1 MAYGFTDRGERRV
14 LSEYF
19 NRGTLELTLFN
30 DANDQTT
37 DSSTVGDITEPSGS
51 NYARASIDA
60 ADVTV
65 STNNNGKAVI
75 DVASQFF
82 DVSDSTINVDSY
94 AIIDTNNGELD
105 HRGAIDTSNR
115 TTDYVD
121 LDQNDD
127 LLLGGEPTTFG
138 D

>member
-1 MAYGFTDRGERRV
+1 MAYGFTNRGERRV
-14 LSEYF
+14 LEQYF

-37 DSSTVGDITEPSGS
+37 DSSTVSDITEPAGT
-51 NYARASIDA
+51 NYSRAAIDA
-60 ADVTV
+60 VDVSV
-65 STNNNGKAVI
+65 STDGNGKAVI

-82 DVSDSTINVDSY
+82 DVTDSTMNVDSY

-105 HRGAIDTSNR
+105 HRGPIDTTDR

>member
-1 MAYGFTDRGERRV
+1 MGYGFTNRGERRV
-14 LSEYF
+14 LEQYF
-19 NRGTLELTLFN
+19 NRGGLELTLFN

-37 DSSTVGDITEPSGS
+37 DTSTVGDITEPSGN
-51 NYARASIDA
+51 NYARASIEA
-60 ADVTV
+60 ADVSV
-65 STNNNGKAVI
+65 STNGSGEAVI
-75 DVASQFF
+75 DLASKFF
-82 DVSDSTINVDSY
+82 DVTDSTMNVDSY

-105 HRGAIDTSNR
+105 HRGPIDTSDR

>member
-1 MAYGFTDRGERRV
+1 MGYGFTNRGERRV
-14 LSEYF
+14 LEQYF

-37 DSSTVGDITEPSGS
+37 DTSTVSDITEPSGG
-51 NYARASIDA
+51 NYSRASIDA
-60 ADVTV
+60 ADVSV
-65 STNNNGKAVI
+65 STDGSGKAVI

-82 DVSDSTINVDSY
+82 DVTDSTINVDSY

-105 HRGAIDTSNR
+105 HRGPIDTSDR

>member
-1 MAYGFTDRGERRV
+1 MGYGFTNRGERRV
-14 LSEYF
+14 LEQYF

-37 DSSTVGDITEPSGS
+37 DTSTVSDITEPSGS
-51 NYARASIDA
+51 NYSRVSIDA
-60 ADVTV
+60 ADVSV
-65 STNNNGKAVI
+65 STNGSGEATI
-75 DVASQFF
+75 DIASQFF
-82 DVSDSTINVDSY
+82 DVTDSTMNVDSY
-94 AIIDTNNGELD
+94 AIIDTNNDELD
-105 HRGAIDTSNR
+105 HRGPIDTSDR

>member
-1 MAYGFTDRGERRV
+1 MGYGFTNRGERRV
-14 LSEYF
+14 LEQYF

-37 DSSTVGDITEPSGS
+37 DSSTVSDITEPSGG
-51 NYARASIDA
+51 NYSRASIDA
-60 ADVTV
+60 ADVSV
-65 STNNNGKAVI
+65 STDGSGKAVI

-82 DVSDSTINVDSY
+82 DVTDSTMNVDSY

-105 HRGAIDTSNR
+105 HRGPIDTSDR

>member
-1 MAYGFTDRGERRV
+1 MAYGFTNRGERRV
-14 LSEYF
+14 LEQYF

-37 DSSTVGDITEPSGS
+37 DSSTVSDITEPTGS
-51 NYARASIDA
+51 NYSRAAIDA
-60 ADVTV
+60 ADVSV
-65 STNNNGKAVI
+65 STNGDGKAVI
-75 DVASQFF
+75 DIASQFF
-82 DVSDSTINVDSY
+82 DVTDSTMNVDSY

-105 HRGAIDTSNR
+105 HRGPIDTSDR